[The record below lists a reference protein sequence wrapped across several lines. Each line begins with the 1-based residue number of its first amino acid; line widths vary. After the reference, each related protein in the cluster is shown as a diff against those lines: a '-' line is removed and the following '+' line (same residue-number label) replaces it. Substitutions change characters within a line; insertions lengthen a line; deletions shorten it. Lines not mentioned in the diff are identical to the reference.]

1 MKSAILDLGTNTF
14 HLLIVETNLDSVP
27 KILFKTKMVVKLG
40 KNGINEGN
48 INPESFKRGIDAIK
62 ELKKHII
69 SNEVA
74 SIYGFATSAIR
85 SASNGQEFIDAIK
98 EQTQIDIEIISGKKE
113 AEFIYQ
119 GVKQAISLSASPVL
133 IMDIGGGSVEFIVAN
148 QKEIFWKQSFNI
160 GAARLKET
168 FHTSEP
174 IKQIEQEKLKTDLK
188 KKLHSLIE
196 AVNKFNP
203 TILIGAS
210 GTFDTFVK
218 ILFYQ
223 GIVKNIIDNQTEFE
237 VDIAKLKLLHYKL
250 LKSNLKQRLKIKG
263 MAAFRA
269 DMIVVASILT
279 QFVIDEFNF
288 KELKVSGYALKE
300 GAIAQLAA
308 IN

>member
-14 HLLIVETNLDSVP
+14 HLLIVEINSGSVP
-27 KILFKTKMVVKLG
+27 KILFKTKKVVKLG
-40 KNGINEGN
+40 VNGINEGN
-48 INPESFKRGIDAIK
+48 INPESFQRGIDAII

-69 SNEVA
+69 SNEVV
-74 SIYGFATSAIR
+74 SVYGFATSAIR
-85 SASNGQEFIDAIK
+85 SASNGQEFIAAIK
-98 EQTQIDIEIISGKKE
+98 KQTQIDIEIISGDKE
-113 AEFIYQ
+113 AELIYQ
-119 GVKQAISLSASPVL
+119 GVSQAVNLTESNVL
-133 IMDIGGGSVEFIVAN
+133 IMDIGGGSVEFIIAN
-148 QKEIFWKQSFNI
+148 QKEILWKQSFDI

-174 IKQIEQEKLKTDLK
+174 IEQIEQEKLKTDLK
-188 KKLHSLIE
+188 KKLTPLIKS
-196 AVNKFNP
+196 VNKFNP
-203 TILIGAS
+203 TVLIGAS

-237 VDIAKLKLLHYKL
+237 IDIAKLKLLHYKL

-279 QFVIDEFNF
+279 QFVIDEFDF

-300 GAIAQLAA
+300 GAISQLRS
-308 IN
+308 N